1 MDEAGQRATRTRSLL
16 GRSWTK
22 RASYIDLDPAD
33 DRDFEIVLALVPY
46 TIGSTG
52 LDHEQR
58 MIWDA
63 NDTGT
68 SAAFQL
74 TAAEADRVRS
84 LIEGSGGDPE
94 TLVPLSRN
102 GDVYS

>member
-1 MDEAGQRATRTRSLL
+1 MEEAGQRATRTRSLL
-16 GRSWTK
+16 GRSWTR
-22 RASYIDLDPAD
+22 RAAYIDLDPAD
-33 DRDFEIVLALVPY
+33 ALDFEIALALVPY

-52 LDHEQR
+52 LDHNQQ

-68 SAAFQL
+68 SSAFQL
-74 TAAEADRVRS
+74 TTTEADRVRS
-84 LIEGSGGDPE
+84 LIEEHGGDPAS
-94 TLVPLSRN
+94 LVPLSRD